1 MDGSSAPA
9 GGGWAQE
16 DAGPTVRPYAMTSGR
31 TRPARG
37 AFDLISI
44 VMALRSPAAHD
55 GTVPEA
61 EQILRCCQLPVSVAE
76 LAARLDLPAGTV
88 KVLLGDL
95 LAQQLIATRSPAPDL
110 GTPNRPILQAVIH
123 GLRAL

>member
-1 MDGSSAPA
+1 MDD
-9 GGGWAQE
+9 
-16 DAGPTVRPYAMTSGR
+16 DAGPIVRPYAMIAGR

-44 VMALRSPAAHD
+44 VKAIRQLSDQDIGVSPESA
-55 GTVPEA
+55 
-61 EQILRCCQLPVSVAE
+61 QILRYCQRPVSVAE
-76 LAARLDLPAGTV
+76 LAAHLDLPAGTV

-95 LAQQLIATRSPAPDL
+95 LAQQFIVTRSPAPAE
-110 GTPNRPILQAVIH
+110 GSTGQPILEAVIN